1 MEKRYV
7 TLVAIIT
14 IFWAMLLFSWGFIT
28 PSVLLIVSATALVWY
43 FVGWKAAF
51 PVALIFFVILIF
63 TFYFDPSYSVTL
75 GTFVASLS
83 ALVPHY
89 ERSKLKKV
97 INQQLVNTG
106 MEVDNIEFISRIPS
120 EFDLRNHGISGDAVQ
135 VKIWSQR
142 KAYKGLFDTDTN
154 ILHLKEQIL
163 FPLYSENVTALWK
176 EVTKMYG
183 DGTPKQVEFRD
194 SFEVLHGVDYLDRDG
209 FRTKRS
215 WRRRLNVVERWN
227 PKRKSWGAP
236 LE

>member
-14 IFWAMLLFSWGFIT
+14 IFWAMLLFSWGFVT
-28 PSVLLIVSATALVWY
+28 SSVLLIVLATVLVWY

-51 PVALIFFVILIF
+51 PVALTFFVILIF

-75 GTFVASLS
+75 GTFVASSS

-89 ERSKLKKV
+89 ERSNLKKV

-106 MEVDNIEFISRIPS
+106 MEVDNIEFISRTPTAY
-120 EFDLRNHGISGDAVQ
+120 DLRNHGIFGDAVQ

-154 ILHLKEQIL
+154 ILHLREQVL
-163 FPLYSENVTALWK
+163 FPLYSDNLTALWK
-176 EVTKMYG
+176 EVTKMYD
-183 DGTPKQVEFRD
+183 DGTPMQVEFRD
-194 SFEVLHGVDYLDRDG
+194 SFEVLHGVDYLDQDG

-215 WRRRLNVVERWN
+215 WRRHLNVVERWN
-227 PKRKSWGAP
+227 LERKTWGP